1 MGRMEKTGITPHHND
16 CFYEARCCL
25 LPRCCVWS
33 GSGSLLTH
41 YPRHE
46 VGGPSLEHCQWSQ
59 QHTNT
64 DSSIHQQQSRHNS
77 QHSAMC
83 SVSSNMCASEH
94 RLTCSSLRLVSSDQ
108 HFPENCDD
116 ASVCTLFRNGVGMHY
131 WRYQVTLTTITQSCS
146 VSGDCFVSVAGGG

>member
-1 MGRMEKTGITPHHND
+1 M
-16 CFYEARCCL
+16 
-25 LPRCCVWS
+25 LPGCCVWSGS

-59 QHTNT
+59 H
-64 DSSIHQQQSRHNS
+64 SSVPTPTALYTSSR
-77 QHSAMC
+77 
-83 SVSSNMCASEH
+83 VVTIASIPPCV
-94 RLTCSSLRLVSSDQ
+94 RCPATCVPLNITAHPHISHLVLSDQ

-146 VSGDCFVSVAGGG
+146 VSGDCWVSVAGGG

>member
-1 MGRMEKTGITPHHND
+1 MTVSMKLDVG
-16 CFYEARCCL
+16 CCL
-25 LPRCCVWS
+25 AAVCGLGLGLGPSSPIIHGTRWV
-33 GSGSLLTH
+33 
-41 YPRHE
+41 
-46 VGGPSLEHCQWSQ
+46 VPSLEHCQWSQ

-94 RLTCSSLRLVSSDQ
+94 HRTSHISHLVLSDQ

-131 WRYQVTLTTITQSCS
+131 WRYQVT
-146 VSGDCFVSVAGGG
+146 